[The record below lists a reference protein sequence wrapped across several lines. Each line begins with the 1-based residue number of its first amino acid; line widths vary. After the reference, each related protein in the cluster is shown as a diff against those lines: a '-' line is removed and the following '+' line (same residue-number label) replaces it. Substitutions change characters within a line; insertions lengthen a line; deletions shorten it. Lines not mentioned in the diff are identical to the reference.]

1 MRHEPVPATRAA
13 GMDFFSGVLT
23 ALALSV
29 PFWFAVVALL
39 R

>member
-1 MRHEPVPATRAA
+1 MRHEPVPATRVADL
-13 GMDFFSGVLT
+13 DFFSGVVT